1 MAQPVGL
8 GMKRNKEKTMK
19 HLIIGLAI
27 GLTLGLVC
35 SAYAITKRTINAE
48 PFTLIM
54 SERNFINTTKVT
66 TEDGT
71 YRIFTIE
78 GTDKQGGVGITAV
91 KIE

>member
-35 SAYAITKRTINAE
+35 SAYAITKRTINTE
-48 PFTLIM
+48 PFTMVM